1 MKKAFFHFKNISF
14 LTALNIFISLLLV
27 VSLFFFLR
35 EFLFYFYN
43 TSKKDSQATLSSIK
57 QPQVL
62 KNFND
67 YEIIIKNN
75 PFGIQEPGLKLLS
88 SSENRQAPITD
99 IKLVGT
105 ISGHY
110 KHSYAIFS
118 DKNNIQETIRVGQ
131 KVFDYGI
138 LKKVEKDKAIIQDG
152 SKTLEIPLQDILK
165 IQEISN
171 PHARGDIQSTSFAKS
186 LSAGTYMLD
195 KKKILH
201 TIDNPNELMTDARL
215 QPNFIDGRQEGFILR
230 EVKNNG
236 IYQNLGLQNG
246 DVLLR
251 INEYSITN
259 PETALQAFYAMKGLD
274 RIQLDIV
281 RNGNKMTMTY
291 LIK

>member
-1 MKKAFFHFKNISF
+1 MKNTLFNLTHNRL
-14 LTALNIFISLLLV
+14 LTAVNIFICLILLISL
-27 VSLFFFLR
+27 LFFFR
-35 EFLFYFYN
+35 ELLSYFYKS
-43 TSKKDSQATLSSIK
+43 SKQVSIAASPVK
-57 QPQVL
+57 QQEAL

-67 YEIIIKNN
+67 YETIIKNN

-88 SSENRQAPITD
+88 SSEGRQASISD

-105 ISGHY
+105 LSGHHKY
-110 KHSYAIFS
+110 AFAIFS
-118 DKNNIQETIRVGQ
+118 DKNNRQETIRVGE

-138 LKKVEKDKAIIQDG
+138 LKRVEKDKAVIQND
-152 SKTLEIPLQDILK
+152 SRILEIPLHDILK
-165 IQEISN
+165 IQEITG
-171 PHARGDIQSTSFAKS
+171 ARDNAQASGLVKS
-186 LSAGTYMLD
+186 LSSSTYAVD
-195 KKKILH
+195 KKRILH
-201 TIDNPNELMTDARL
+201 AIDNPNELMTDARL

-251 INEYSITN
+251 INEYSIAN

-274 RIQLDIV
+274 TIQLDIV
-281 RNGNKMTMTY
+281 RNGNRMTMTY